1 MPPDQLFPLLMTI
14 GGIAIVVVAIIMGD
28 LKKIARMRLEEAQLR
43 TQGGESSDE
52 VQALRSELENV
63 RRELSELSERVDFA
77 ERLLARGA
85 GPDATQK
92 EVRPRP

>member
-1 MPPDQLFPLLMTI
+1 MNPDALALLIPI
-14 GGIAIVVVAIIMGD
+14 GGIAIVVVSIIMGD

-43 TQGGESSDE
+43 TQGGENSDE

-92 EVRPRP
+92 EVRPRL

>member
-1 MPPDQLFPLLMTI
+1 MNPDALALLIPI
-14 GGIAIVVVAIIMGD
+14 GGIAIVVVSIIMGD

-43 TQGGESSDE
+43 SQGGEDSGE

-63 RRELSELSERVDFA
+63 KQELGELNERVDFA

-85 GPDATQK
+85 SPDATQK

>member
-1 MPPDQLFPLLMTI
+1 MPPDQLALLIPI
-14 GGIAIVVVAIIMGD
+14 GGIAIVVVSIIMGD

-43 TQGGESSDE
+43 TQGGENSDE

-85 GPDATQK
+85 SPDATQK